1 MDQIYLY
8 FSTDMIVIHLFIYLH
23 SNYMEHNNYTLIA
36 VINSHRKCDGGQMNT
51 VHHSS
56 SFRFKYYYLFLTCT
70 LRASWY
76 IVLKHILLLF

>member
-36 VINSHRKCDGGQMNT
+36 VIIVIENMMEDYECT

-56 SFRFKYYYLFLTCT
+56 SFRFKYFYLFLTCT